1 MPTFQA
7 GVSLKL
13 EMDFFNSFLF
23 QMISIEK
30 TKNQCMLI
38 KIPGCTEKFTGRPV
52 LFKVAFVLGI
62 SNELSGH

>member
-1 MPTFQA
+1 
-7 GVSLKL
+7 
-13 EMDFFNSFLF
+13 MDFFNSFLF

-30 TKNQCMLI
+30 TKNQFMLI
-38 KIPGCTEKFTGRPV
+38 KIPGCSEKFTGRPV

>member
-1 MPTFQA
+1 M
-7 GVSLKL
+7 SLKL

-23 QMISIEK
+23 EMISIEK
-30 TKNQCMLI
+30 TQNQFMLI